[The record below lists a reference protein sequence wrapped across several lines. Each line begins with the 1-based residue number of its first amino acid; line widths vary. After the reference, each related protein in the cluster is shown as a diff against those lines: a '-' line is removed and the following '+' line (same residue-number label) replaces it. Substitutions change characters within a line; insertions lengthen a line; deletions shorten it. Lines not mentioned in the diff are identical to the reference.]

1 MSTTIAKLTPQGL
14 VPVPYTV
21 ESLREAIAMEPDGIY
36 DVTRIY
42 TGGEALLLDAHFDRI
57 DHSAKLENIPMQV
70 DRPATRRAV
79 KTLFERSGY
88 EQARLRFAVG
98 YECPDEIILSMES
111 FAEEAKYLAGLRA
124 EGVAV
129 GTHTIVRSNPR
140 AKTNAWVRQRQ
151 KTRAALGIDAYEVI
165 ICSQEGKLLEGFS
178 SNFYAVQEGRLYT
191 SLEGV
196 LPGIMRKI
204 VLEFAPD
211 VLPLVTEP
219 VNCERI
225 ADLQEAFLTSSTR
238 GIIPIVKIDDIV
250 IGDGKPGP
258 YTQRLLDAFD
268 QWVAA
273 HLEPIA

>member
-1 MSTTIAKLTPQGL
+1 MTTTIAKLTLQGL
-14 VPVPYTV
+14 VPVSYTV
-21 ESLREAIAMEPDGIY
+21 ETLHEAIAMEPDGIY

-42 TGGEALLLDAHFDRI
+42 AGGRVLLLDAHFDRI

-70 DRPATRRAV
+70 DRPATRKAIKV
-79 KTLFERSGY
+79 LFERSGY

-98 YECPDEIILSMES
+98 YDHPDEIIISMEP

-124 EGVAV
+124 DGVSV
-129 GTHTIVRSNPR
+129 GTHTIVRNNPR

-178 SNFYAVQEGRLYT
+178 SNFYAVQDDRLYT

-196 LPGIMRKI
+196 LPGIMRKV
-204 VLEFAPD
+204 VLEVAPA
-211 VLPLVTEP
+211 VLPLVTKP
-219 VNCERI
+219 VNCDCV
-225 ADLQEAFLTSSTR
+225 ADLQEAFITSSTR
-238 GIIPIVKIDDIV
+238 GIIPIVKINDTV

-268 QWVAA
+268 QWVAF

>member
-1 MSTTIAKLTPQGL
+1 M
-14 VPVPYTV
+14 PYAV
-21 ESLREAIAMEPDGIY
+21 ETLHEAVAMEPDGIY

-42 TGGEALLLDAHFDRI
+42 TGGKALLLDAHFDRI
-57 DHSAKLENIPMQV
+57 DHSAKLERIPMQV
-70 DRPATRRAV
+70 DRLATRKAV

-98 YECPDEIILSMES
+98 YDHPDEIIISMEP

-124 EGVAV
+124 KGVAV

-151 KTRAALGIDAYEVI
+151 KTRASLGIDAYEVI
-165 ICSQEGKLLEGFS
+165 ICNQTGNLLEGFS
-178 SNFYAVQEGRLYT
+178 SNFYAIKSGQLYT
-191 SLEGV
+191 ALEGV
-196 LPGIMRKI
+196 LPGIMRKV
-204 VLEFAPD
+204 VLEIAPD
-211 VLPLVTEP
+211 ILPLVTEP
-219 VNCERI
+219 VRCDGA

-250 IGDGKPGP
+250 VGDGKPGAW
-258 YTQRLLDAFD
+258 TKRLLDAFD
-268 QWVAA
+268 QWVTA